1 MDVLFVAGNARSLI
15 ANRGDLIREMLESN
29 LDVAAAVP
37 TKDYL
42 PEVENLGIKIF
53 PFDIGRTGI
62 NPISDLRAIFAL
74 LNIMKQCNPNVVFS
88 YTIKPVIYGSIS
100 ARLAR
105 VPKVYSMITGLGHV
119 FTTYSSRTKIIRWL
133 VTKLYRVGISC
144 SDLVFFQNPD
154 DENDFTKLGIVRDR
168 KKIVRVNGSGVD
180 TQQFAMQ
187 PLPEGA
193 PIFLFIGRILT
204 EKGIAEFVEAAAGVK
219 ENYPDARFVAVG
231 PYDSSLP
238 HSVKTTQYERW
249 KTNSV
254 VEFCDAVKDVR
265 PWLAKCTVFVLP
277 SYREGTPRSVLEAM
291 SVGRAI
297 ITSDAPGCRE
307 TVVDGINGFLVPP
320 KKVAPLKDA
329 MQAFVKDPELATTM
343 SVASRKLAE
352 EKYDVRKVNQVILE
366 AMKSDE
372 RYNKAPV

>member
-37 TKDYL
+37 TRDYL
-42 PEVENLGIKIF
+42 AEVENLGIKIF

-74 LNIMKQCNPNVVFS
+74 LSIIKQCKPKVVFS

-100 ARLAR
+100 ARVAK

-119 FTTYSSRTKIIRWL
+119 FTTYSLRTRIIRWL
-133 VTKLYRVGISC
+133 VTKLYRVGVSC

-154 DENDFTKLGIVRDR
+154 DVNDFTKLGIVRD
-168 KKIVRVNGSGVD
+168 KEKIVRINGSGVD
-180 TQQFAMQ
+180 TQQFAQQ
-187 PLPEGA
+187 PLPKGT
-193 PIFLFIGRILT
+193 PTFLFIGRILT
-204 EKGIAEFVEAAAGVK
+204 EKGIAEFVEAATNVK
-219 ENYPDARFVAVG
+219 ENYPNTRFVAVG

-238 HSVKTTQYERW
+238 HSVESTQFEKW
-249 KTNSV
+249 KNNSAV
-254 VEFCDAVKDVR
+254 DFFDAVKDVR

-307 TVVDGINGFLVPP
+307 TVIDGFNGFLVPP
-320 KKVAPLKDA
+320 GKVDPLKNA
-329 MQAFVKDPELATTM
+329 MEIFLKDPKLVTTM
-343 SVASRKLAE
+343 SDASRKIAV
-352 EKYDVRKVNQVILE
+352 EKYDVHKVNKIILE
-366 AMKSDE
+366 AMKSNE
-372 RYNKAPV
+372 SFNKAPI